1 MSGSA
6 FAVTHY
12 AFSSGAGRTS
22 DGNGSHAS
30 TLKSPSYTKSVSW
43 QHYLVLNQYVIYRDE
58 LIARVI
64 DKNGNNM
71 KYKHLILSLSLIML
85 GPLAHAEEIGSVD
98 TVFKMIGPDHKI
110 VVEAFDD
117 PDVKNVTCYVSRA
130 KTGGIKGGLGLAED
144 TSDAAISCQQVG
156 PIELS
161 DRIKNGKAQGE
172 VVFKKRTS
180 LVFKS
185 LQVVRF
191 YDAKRNALAYLAYS
205 DKVVEGSPKNA
216 ISAVPVMPWRQ

>member
-1 MSGSA
+1 M
-6 FAVTHY
+6 
-12 AFSSGAGRTS
+12 
-22 DGNGSHAS
+22 
-30 TLKSPSYTKSVSW
+30 
-43 QHYLVLNQYVIYRDE
+43 
-58 LIARVI
+58 
-64 DKNGNNM
+64 NGNNM
-71 KYKHLILSLSLIML
+71 KYKSLVLFSILLLL
-85 GPLAHAEEIGSVD
+85 GQSARAEQIGSVD
-98 TVFKMIGPDHKI
+98 TVFKMFGPDHKI

-161 DRIKNGKAQGE
+161 DKIKNGKGAGRGGFQ
-172 VVFKKRTS
+172 KRTS
-180 LVFKS
+180 LIFKS

-191 YDAKRNALAYLAYS
+191 YDEKRNTLAYLAYS
-205 DKVVEGSPKNA
+205 DKVVDGSPKNA

>member
-1 MSGSA
+1 M
-6 FAVTHY
+6 
-12 AFSSGAGRTS
+12 
-22 DGNGSHAS
+22 
-30 TLKSPSYTKSVSW
+30 
-43 QHYLVLNQYVIYRDE
+43 
-58 LIARVI
+58 
-64 DKNGNNM
+64 NGNNM
-71 KYKHLILSLSLIML
+71 KYKSLVLFSILLLL
-85 GPLAHAEEIGSVD
+85 GQNARAEQIGSVD
-98 TVFKMIGPDHKI
+98 TVFKMFGPDHKI

-161 DRIKNGKAQGE
+161 DKIKNGKAQGE

-180 LVFKS
+180 LIFKS

-191 YDAKRNALAYLAYS
+191 YDEKRNTLAYLAYS
-205 DKVVEGSPKNA
+205 DKVVDGSPKNA
-216 ISAVPVMPWRQ
+216 ISAVPVMPWR

>member
-1 MSGSA
+1 M
-6 FAVTHY
+6 
-12 AFSSGAGRTS
+12 
-22 DGNGSHAS
+22 
-30 TLKSPSYTKSVSW
+30 
-43 QHYLVLNQYVIYRDE
+43 
-58 LIARVI
+58 
-64 DKNGNNM
+64 NGNNM
-71 KYKHLILSLSLIML
+71 KYKRLVLSSILLML
-85 GPLAHAEEIGSVD
+85 GQSAHAEQIGSVD
-98 TVFKMIGPDHKI
+98 TVFKMFGPDHKI

-161 DRIKNGKAQGE
+161 DKIKNGKAQGE

-180 LVFKS
+180 LIFKS

-191 YDAKRNALAYLAYS
+191 YDEKRNTLAYLAYS

-216 ISAVPVMPWRQ
+216 ISAVPVMPWR

>member
-1 MSGSA
+1 M
-6 FAVTHY
+6 
-12 AFSSGAGRTS
+12 
-22 DGNGSHAS
+22 
-30 TLKSPSYTKSVSW
+30 
-43 QHYLVLNQYVIYRDE
+43 
-58 LIARVI
+58 
-64 DKNGNNM
+64 NGNNM
-71 KYKHLILSLSLIML
+71 KYKSLVLFSILLLL
-85 GPLAHAEEIGSVD
+85 GQSARAEQIGSVD
-98 TVFKMIGPDHKI
+98 TVFKMFGPDHKI

-161 DRIKNGKAQGE
+161 DKIKNGKAQGE

-180 LVFKS
+180 LIFKS

-191 YDAKRNALAYLAYS
+191 YDEKRNTLAYLAYS
-205 DKVVEGSPKNA
+205 DKVVDGSPKNA
-216 ISAVPVMPWRQ
+216 ISAVPVMSWRQ

>member
-1 MSGSA
+1 
-6 FAVTHY
+6 
-12 AFSSGAGRTS
+12 
-22 DGNGSHAS
+22 
-30 TLKSPSYTKSVSW
+30 
-43 QHYLVLNQYVIYRDE
+43 
-58 LIARVI
+58 
-64 DKNGNNM
+64 M
-71 KYKHLILSLSLIML
+71 KYKSLVLFSILLLL
-85 GPLAHAEEIGSVD
+85 GQSARAEQIGSVD
-98 TVFKMIGPDHKI
+98 TVFKMFGPDHKI

-161 DRIKNGKAQGE
+161 DKIKNGKAQGE

-180 LVFKS
+180 LIFKS

-191 YDAKRNALAYLAYS
+191 YDEKRNTLAYLAYS
-205 DKVVEGSPKNA
+205 DKVVDGSPKNA
-216 ISAVPVMPWRQ
+216 ISAVPVMPCRQ